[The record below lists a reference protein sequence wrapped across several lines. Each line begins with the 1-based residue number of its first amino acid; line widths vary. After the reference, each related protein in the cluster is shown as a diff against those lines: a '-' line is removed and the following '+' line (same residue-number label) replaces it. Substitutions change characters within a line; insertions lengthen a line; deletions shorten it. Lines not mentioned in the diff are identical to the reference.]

1 MSNDPRTV
9 VEKFLLTVR
18 SGREPE
24 RSVEFMAASVV
35 AHQVISEEHHDVVRT
50 PAEYEEHVLDMK
62 REYGDFEFEIEELI
76 CEGSKVYARW
86 RQRGNGVTQVT
97 SCVYLV
103 EDGLITEYW
112 IQIDRLGLQLQSPKQ

>member
-76 CEGSKVYARW
+76 CEGAKVYARW

-103 EDGLITEYW
+103 QDGLITEYW
-112 IQIDRLGLQLQSPKQ
+112 IQIDRLGLQLQSPK

>member
-1 MSNDPRTV
+1 
-9 VEKFLLTVR
+9 
-18 SGREPE
+18 
-24 RSVEFMAASVV
+24 
-35 AHQVISEEHHDVVRT
+35 
-50 PAEYEEHVLDMK
+50 MK